1 MKSEPM
7 EIQKPTPSTSIIN
20 SPSVSSSL
28 QKSSASENWNHFLHL
43 QPKTPKMTFSQKF
56 DQLKKEQKEKAANAV
71 ATTTTIEKAPAREE
85 DTAKLMTYDE
95 KRKLSLDINKLPGD
109 KLGKVVQIIQM
120 REPSLSEANLDQGI
134 EIDFEILKPSTLREL
149 ENYVAACVR
158 GKPFNPFSVT
168 PSSTPGAT
176 TSGGAGN
183 R

>member
-1 MKSEPM
+1 
-7 EIQKPTPSTSIIN
+7 
-20 SPSVSSSL
+20 
-28 QKSSASENWNHFLHL
+28 
-43 QPKTPKMTFSQKF
+43 MTFSQKF

-71 ATTTTIEKAPAREE
+71 ATTPTIEKAPAREE
-85 DTAKLMTYDE
+85 DTAIPMTYDE

-158 GKPFNPFSVT
+158 GKPFNPVSVT